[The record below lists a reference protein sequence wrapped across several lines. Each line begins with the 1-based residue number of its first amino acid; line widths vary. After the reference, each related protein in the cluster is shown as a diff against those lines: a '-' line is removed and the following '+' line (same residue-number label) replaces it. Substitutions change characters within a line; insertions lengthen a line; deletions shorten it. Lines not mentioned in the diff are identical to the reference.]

1 MAPAPPDRPTLPKA
15 RSLASL
21 AMVWGHA
28 RRYPAHLAG
37 AAAALVVAAAAT
49 SGVPYAFKLIIDR
62 GFGAARARPATSRAG
77 SNIC

>member
-1 MAPAPPDRPTLPKA
+1 MATLPDDKKPK
-15 RSLASL
+15 RLSSL

-28 RRYPAHLAG
+28 RRYPAQLAG

-49 SGVPYAFKLIIDR
+49 S
-62 GFGAARARPATSRAG
+62 RAG